1 MNIDK
6 QVYQT
11 IGSFLRDICKSF
23 PEAKGS
29 IYRHYEEIL
38 LDFEDKK
45 ISDCSLIQDFL
56 SVINENK
63 DLISQR
69 NHLFF
74 LQDTPLL
81 KDLSLKKVWESNI
94 SDKTRGTLWKYLE
107 TFTMINI
114 SLQSNNELQKALSSF
129 SREEPVT
136 IKDKQ
141 TARDIQQLKQLS
153 ESVSGS
159 SNKETTNKETTSET
173 STNSGPGLDSI
184 LGGLMNT
191 DIGAIA
197 KEVSES
203 NEIQNMFGN
212 LDENANPMEM
222 MQSLMQGNAM
232 SNIFNNIN
240 KVIETKVDKG
250 ELSEDSLKSEAEGI
264 YGNMGQNPL
273 FKTMME

>member
-81 KDLSLKKVWESNI
+81 KDLSLKKVWDSNCWLN
-94 SDKTRGTLWKYLE
+94 DR
-107 TFTMINI
+107 
-114 SLQSNNELQKALSSF
+114 
-129 SREEPVT
+129 
-136 IKDKQ
+136 
-141 TARDIQQLKQLS
+141 
-153 ESVSGS
+153 
-159 SNKETTNKETTSET
+159 
-173 STNSGPGLDSI
+173 
-184 LGGLMNT
+184 
-191 DIGAIA
+191 
-197 KEVSES
+197 
-203 NEIQNMFGN
+203 
-212 LDENANPMEM
+212 
-222 MQSLMQGNAM
+222 
-232 SNIFNNIN
+232 
-240 KVIETKVDKG
+240 
-250 ELSEDSLKSEAEGI
+250 
-264 YGNMGQNPL
+264 
-273 FKTMME
+273 